1 MTYDKNQTI
10 DSFLTATAAKQP
22 APGGGSVAAL
32 AGALASAIGEMVV
45 NYSVG
50 KKDLAPYQD
59 ELRHALGE
67 LQRARQVMLELMVED
82 QAAFETLSS
91 VKKLGQSDK
100 FDAALLAC
108 IRIPQA
114 IGATAAAV
122 LHLCDRLT
130 DKVNKFLLSDL
141 AVSAEIAMATVR
153 CAAYNVRVNL
163 SDVADQTE
171 RTKFDAAASKQ
182 VADCVPVIRRTIE
195 RIWNRQQEQGAS

>member
-50 KKDLAPYQD
+50 KKVLAPYQD
-59 ELRHALGE
+59 ELRHALIE

-114 IGATAAAV
+114 IGTTAAAV

-130 DKVNKFLLSDL
+130 DKVNKILLSDL
-141 AVSAEIAMATVR
+141 AVCAEIAMATVR

-182 VADCVPVIRRTIE
+182 VANC
-195 RIWNRQQEQGAS
+195 